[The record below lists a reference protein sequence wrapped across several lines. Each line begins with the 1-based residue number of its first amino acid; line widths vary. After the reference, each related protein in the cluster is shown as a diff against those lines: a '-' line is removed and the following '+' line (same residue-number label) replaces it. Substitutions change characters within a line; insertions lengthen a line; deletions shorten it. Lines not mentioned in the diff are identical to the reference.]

1 MQINKSIEELLLM
14 VSECKICH
22 TPLGEEHPQINE
34 RCIDCFAD
42 EWGEL
47 VEQSPMASPS
57 LFYTPHDNQN
67 CD

>member
-1 MQINKSIEELLLM
+1 M

-22 TPLGEEHPQINE
+22 TPIVKEHPQINE

-42 EWGEL
+42 EWGDL

-57 LFYTPHDNQN
+57 LLFSPNEKQN